1 MAGSLEIKVISEKLA
16 YVYGGDAD
24 GVALMGLDVV
34 ADGAIEVRVTCL
46 AACPGTAPALPCL
59 YTCL

>member
-24 GVALMGLDVV
+24 GVALMQGWSQNGDFF
-34 ADGAIEVRVTCL
+34 IVR
-46 AACPGTAPALPCL
+46 GGQS
-59 YTCL
+59 YKFM

>member
-34 ADGAIEVRVTCL
+34 ADGAIEVRVL
-46 AACPGTAPALPCL
+46 LHVQGLHQQL
-59 YTCL
+59 FV